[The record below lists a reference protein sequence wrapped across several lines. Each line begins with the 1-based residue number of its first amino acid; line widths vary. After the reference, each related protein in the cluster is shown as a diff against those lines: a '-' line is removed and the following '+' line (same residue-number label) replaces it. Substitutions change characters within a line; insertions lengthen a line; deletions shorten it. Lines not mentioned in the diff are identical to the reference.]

1 NTAMHYQYSAKTNTG
16 ATVEGLVNAASL
28 GDATRQLRQ
37 RDLFLVSARPAGRE
51 CSETGAA
58 LPRRRGGRHV
68 GKRDLM
74 ALTSQLAIMARS
86 GVDLATAL
94 GDVARECQN
103 PTLRSALERVHEE
116 VLSGRSITAALG
128 TCEHIFGQSYVASV
142 AAAEAAGRLPEVLGR
157 LAALLRSELRMLA
170 TVRSLLAY
178 PVLLATVSSLVVLA
192 LVFFV
197 LPQFAAVFDQLDLT
211 LPLITRILVGTA
223 NEIRGRIWLWGPL
236 GLGAAGAAFTFAIS
250 PAGHRTLD
258 RFLLGFV
265 LVRDVTQALLIGRSF
280 RLLGTMIESG
290 VPLQTGLRL
299 TRSSFRNSLLQSL
312 FRTLEDDVVNGR
324 GLSASL
330 MTSSFVPSAA
340 AQMVATAERT
350 GTLAL
355 VTQQI
360 GEYYEEE
367 GETRLRELA
376 GVLEPL
382 MIIIMGGVVGL
393 VVMSVM
399 LPIFDFATA
408 AK

>member
-1 NTAMHYQYSAKTNTG
+1 MQYQYCAKTTTG
-16 ATVEGLVNAASL
+16 ETLDGYLNASSTADV
-28 GDATRQLRQ
+28 GRQLRQ
-37 RDLFLVSARPAGRE
+37 RDLFLVSARPAGSGTVSMGQPSPRS
-51 CSETGAA
+51 CSRA
-58 LPRRRGGRHV
+58 RI

-94 GDVARECQN
+94 EDVSRECQN
-103 PTLRSALERVHEE
+103 AKLKNALEHIHED
-116 VLSGRSITAALG
+116 VLSGRSITSALG
-128 TCEHIFGQSYVASV
+128 TYEHIFGQSYVASV
-142 AAAEAAGRLPEVLGR
+142 AAAEAAGRLPEVLAR
-157 LAALLRSELRMLA
+157 LAALLRSELRMLS

-178 PVLLATVSSLVVLA
+178 PLLLASVSSLVVFG

-197 LPQFAAVFDQLDLT
+197 LPQFAGVFEQLDLT
-211 LPLITRILVGTA
+211 LPLITRIFVGVA
-223 NEIRGRIWLWGPL
+223 NEARGRFWLWGPL
-236 GLGAAGAAFTFAIS
+236 IGGAVTAGVVFVMSGT
-250 PAGHRTLD
+250 GRKLLD
-258 RFLLGFV
+258 RLLLNLV
-265 LVRDVTQALLIGRSF
+265 LVRDVTQALLIGRAF

-312 FRTLEDDVVNGR
+312 FKTLEDDVVNGR
-324 GLSASL
+324 GLSTGLASCR
-330 MTSSFVPSAA
+330 FVPSAA

-350 GTLAL
+350 GTLAV

-382 MIIIMGGVVGL
+382 MIIVMGVFVGL

>member
-1 NTAMHYQYSAKTNTG
+1 MQYQYCAKTTTG
-16 ATVEGLVNAASL
+16 ATLEGYLNASSAADAS
-28 GDATRQLRQ
+28 RQLRQ
-37 RDLFLVSARPAGRE
+37 RDLYLVSARPADMQKGVTGGISPRSLDRGRV
-51 CSETGAA
+51 T
-58 LPRRRGGRHV
+58 
-68 GKRDLM
+68 KRDLM

-103 PTLRSALERVHEE
+103 LKLRNVLERIHGE
-116 VLSGRSITAALG
+116 VLSGRSITSSLA

-142 AAAEAAGRLPEVLGR
+142 AAAEAAGRLPEVLAR
-157 LAALLRSELRMLA
+157 LAALLRSELRMLS
-170 TVRSLLAY
+170 TIRSLLAY
-178 PVLLATVSSLVVLA
+178 PLLLAGISALVVVA

-197 LPQFAAVFDQLDLT
+197 LPQFAGVFEQLDLT
-211 LPLITRILVGTA
+211 LPLITRILVGVA
-223 NEIRGRIWLWGPL
+223 NEVRGRIWLWGPVTL
-236 GLGAAGAAFTFAIS
+236 SVVGAGIAFAMSTAGRRF
-250 PAGHRTLD
+250 LD
-258 RFLLGFV
+258 RFLLDFV
-265 LVRDVTQALLIGRSF
+265 LVRDVTQALLIGRAF
-280 RLLGTMIESG
+280 RLLGTMLESG

-299 TRSSFRNSLLQSL
+299 TRSSFRNVLLQSL
-312 FRTLEDDVVNGR
+312 FKTLEDDVVNGR
-324 GLSASL
+324 GLSTGLAS
-330 MTSSFVPSAA
+330 SRFVPSAA

-355 VTQQI
+355 VSQQI

-382 MIIIMGGVVGL
+382 MIIVMGVIVGL

>member
-1 NTAMHYQYSAKTNTG
+1 MKYEYRAKTTTG
-16 ATVEGLVNAASL
+16 ETQQGMLTASSTS
-28 GDATRQLRQ
+28 DVARQLHE
-37 RDLFLVSARPAGRE
+37 RDMFLVSARPVGSRVSGPGRANR
-51 CSETGAA
+51 S
-58 LPRRRGGRHV
+58 RGVSRV

-94 GDVARECQN
+94 KDVSAQCQH
-103 PTLRSALERVHEE
+103 PGLKRALQRIHED
-116 VLSGRSITAALG
+116 VMSGRSITSALANY
-128 TCEHIFGQSYVASV
+128 EHIFGQGYVASV
-142 AAAEAAGRLPEVLGR
+142 AAAEVAGRLPEVLAR
-157 LAALLRSELRMLA
+157 LAALLRSELRMIS

-178 PVLLATVSSLVVLA
+178 PLLLASVSSLVVFA

-197 LPQFAAVFDQLDLT
+197 LPQFAGVFEQLDLT
-211 LPLITRILVGTA
+211 LPLITRVLVGVA
-223 NEIRGRIWLWGPL
+223 AEARGRLWFWGPL
-236 GLGAAGAAFTFAIS
+236 GIGTVAATVAFGMS
-250 PAGHRTLD
+250 PAGHRFFD
-258 RFLLGFV
+258 RSILNMV
-265 LVRDVTQALLIGRSF
+265 LVRNVTQAILIGRAF

-299 TRSSFRNSLLQSL
+299 TRSSFKNSLMRGL
-312 FRTLEDDVVNGR
+312 FQALEDDVVNGR
-324 GLSASL
+324 DLSNSL
-330 MTSSFVPSAA
+330 FSCSFVPSAA

-350 GTLAL
+350 GTLAA

-360 GEYYEEE
+360 GEHYEEE
-367 GETRLRELA
+367 GENRLRELA

-382 MIIIMGGVVGL
+382 MIVVMGVIVAL